1 MSVYT
6 QIKYEKVESINTQND
21 YETTSKKSTEKKKT
35 TCSVCFIKMFKFQEN
50 KFKIIQKNL

>member
-35 TCSVCFIKMFKFQEN
+35 TYSVCFIKMFKFQEN